1 MIEFFAMGGYA
12 AYVWPALAVAALVMA
27 ALYVESR
34 HALGAREAELEALQ
48 QARAEA
54 DPAATKVEKP
64 DGDEA

>member
-1 MIEFFAMGGYA
+1 MTDFLAMGGYA

-48 QARAEA
+48 RVRAEA
-54 DPAATKVEKP
+54 KLEEN

>member
-1 MIEFFAMGGYA
+1 MYAVTDSIAMGGYA

-34 HALGAREAELEALQ
+34 HALGAREAELEALHQ
-48 QARAEA
+48 TRGEAEL
-54 DPAATKVEKP
+54 EKT